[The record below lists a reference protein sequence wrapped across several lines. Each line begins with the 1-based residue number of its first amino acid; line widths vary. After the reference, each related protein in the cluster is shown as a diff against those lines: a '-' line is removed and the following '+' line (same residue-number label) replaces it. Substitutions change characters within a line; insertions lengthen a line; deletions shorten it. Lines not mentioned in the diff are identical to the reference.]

1 MRAQTEMASGITEE
15 LEERQQDRLGNLDEA
30 WRVSKAGTYGACQNC
45 GRVIDEER
53 LEANPTTTF

>member
-1 MRAQTEMASGITEE
+1 MASGITEE